1 MATTFEQFYEKLKE
15 KVINIAKEQEVEE
28 GNLQFDKIVG
38 NVLKE
43 IVLADLDLKRRQM
56 VPRDTQ
62 NYPIKNI
69 LYRDDSK
76 KKIKELKK

>member
-1 MATTFEQFYEKLKE
+1 MATTFEQFYDKLKE
-15 KVINIAKEQEVEE
+15 KVINIVKKQEVEE

-38 NVLKE
+38 NVLKD
-43 IVLADLDLKRRQM
+43 IVLADLDLKRKQQ
-56 VPRDTQ
+56 VPRDKQ

-76 KKIKELKK
+76 TKIEALSK